1 MPHWLSATA
10 GAAGGTVGALLLIV
24 GIVVAAT
31 VVLGVASVALSAD
44 RRSHALDV
52 GPFCF
57 SRNSI
62 SAVDSPARCGDACQ
76 RQDTLDPA
84 VCGICQQHDRR

>member
-52 GPFCF
+52 MDRFL
-57 SRNSI
+57 
-62 SAVDSPARCGDACQ
+62 
-76 RQDTLDPA
+76 TL
-84 VCGICQQHDRR
+84 VEILRGRKR